1 MPLSTIFQLYG
12 GGQIYRWGKLKYPEK
27 ITDLPKITW
36 QEELEDAK
44 GVIRICKSKKDRQ
57 HNGQKIKDIRTNND
71 LQNITQKTKD
81 RATWTSLKPGSE
93 LRCSRRVDSS
103 CSTSDTCR
111 VTLVISHEREKD
123 LQVLTT
129 SGTYLWSFVT

>member
-1 MPLSTIFQLYG
+1 MVAVKFIGGVNLSTQ
-12 GGQIYRWGKLKYPEK
+12 RKSP
-27 ITDLPKITW
+27 TCRNHW

-81 RATWTSLKPGSE
+81 QATWTSLKTGSE
-93 LRCSRRVDSS
+93 LRCSGRVGSS

-111 VTLVISHEREKD
+111 VTLVISHEWEKD